1 MSWLLRREGATTTI
15 PLPSAQ
21 AVLDGVQDG
30 EWAASD
36 EVRGPGENTWRA
48 IESHPQ
54 FEEAIGEMEEP
65 EMPPPEETHLDM
77 NPLIDVSLV
86 LLVFFILTATYATLR
101 RTVELPPEPPDP
113 QSQRSSVPKLKDLE
127 DRVFKVIVRMEGDD
141 PVVRVEGKVVALA
154 DLEAEM
160 TEYVKRKGKPEAFV
174 DVSPDV
180 KWAVEI
186 KVIEATRGAEVR
198 RIYWPK
204 GK

>member
-1 MSWLLRREGATTTI
+1 MSWLLRREGASTTVT
-15 PLPSAQ
+15 LPSAQ
-21 AVLDGVQDG
+21 AVLDGVKDG

-36 EVRGPGENTWRA
+36 EVRGPGEKSWRA

-65 EMPPPEETHLDM
+65 ELPPVEETHLDM

-86 LLVFFILTATYATLR
+86 LLVFFILTATYSTLR
-101 RTVELPPEPPDP
+101 RTVELPPEPPP
-113 QSQRSSVPKLKDLE
+113 QESQRSSVPKLKDME

-141 PVVRVEGKVVALA
+141 PVVRIEGKVVALA
-154 DLEAEM
+154 DMEAEM

-174 DVSPDV
+174 DVSSDV

-186 KVIEATRGAEVR
+186 KVMEATRGAEVR

>member
-1 MSWLLRREGATTTI
+1 MSWQLRREGATKVLT
-15 PLPSAQ
+15 LPSAQ
-21 AVLDGVQDG
+21 AVLDGVKDG

-36 EVRGPGENTWRA
+36 GVRGPGDTAWRL

-54 FEEAIGEMEEP
+54 FEEAIAEMEEP
-65 EMPPPEETHLDM
+65 ELPPVEETHLDM
-77 NPLIDVSLV
+77 NQLIDVSLV

-101 RTVELPPEPPDP
+101 RTVDLPPEPPAEE
-113 QSQRSSVPKLKDLE
+113 SQRASLPKLKDMQE
-127 DRVFKVIVRMEGDD
+127 RVFKVVVRMEGDD
-141 PVVRVEGKVVALA
+141 PVVRVEGKVVPLA
-154 DLEAEM
+154 DLESEM
-160 TEYVKRKGKPEAFV
+160 TEYVKRKGKPEAFI
-174 DVSPDV
+174 DVSADV

>member
-1 MSWLLRREGATTTI
+1 MTWQLRREGATAAI
-15 PLPSAQ
+15 PLATAQ
-21 AVLDGVQDG
+21 AVIDGVKDG

-36 EVRGPGENTWRA
+36 EVRGPGDTAWRR
-48 IESHPQ
+48 IETHPQ
-54 FEEAIGEMEEP
+54 FEEAIGEMEGP
-65 EMPPPEETHLDM
+65 ELPPVEETHLDM

-101 RTVELPPEPPDP
+101 RTVELPPEPPP
-113 QSQRSSVPKLKDLE
+113 QESQKASLPKLKDLE
-127 DRVFKVIVRMEGDD
+127 DRAFKVIVRMEGDD

-160 TEYVKRKGKPEAFV
+160 TEYVKRKGKTEAFI
-174 DVSPDV
+174 DVSADV
-180 KWAVEI
+180 KWGVEI